1 MADED
6 NNLSAQSEQL
16 LDSSSGDRSAKG
28 RPSVVPLVYKDRK
41 SLQKAYMP
49 FVKGGGLFVPT
60 TSSYQMNEE
69 VFLLVTLPDDAKPK
83 PVPGTV
89 VWQSPSSVDGRK
101 RGVGVEFKG
110 REGNSMRS
118 RIEGLLGAKVSSH
131 DTTYT
136 M

>member
-1 MADED
+1 MADES
-6 NNLSAQSEQL
+6 NNPSGRRNAG
-16 LDSSSGDRSAKG
+16 LDAPSDRSAHS
-28 RPSVVPLVYKDRK
+28 RPSVVPLEYKDRK

-60 TSSYQMNEE
+60 TTTYQMNEE
-69 VFLLVTLPDDAKPK
+69 VFLLVTLPDDGKPK
-83 PVPGTV
+83 PVPGVV

-131 DTTYT
+131 DPTYT